1 LKKPPQCSSFR
12 LTVQTHVHLTESI
25 DKLEAAL
32 KKVIP
37 VSTTNVERQIILVGT
52 SDQVESLSIVYEQVK
67 SRRTVS
73 VLRRMLINNLDGNTT
88 SFLLNKQAAAAG
100 VVALIDRESES
111 PLGGI
116 RIQIQCQP
124 IQQLIDWLTFA
135 INADTHPK
143 YRELNE
149 R

>member
-1 LKKPPQCSSFR
+1 MKKLPQCSSFR
-12 LTVQTHVHLTESI
+12 LTVQTHIHLTESA

-52 SDQVESLSIVYEQVK
+52 SNQVESLSIIYEQVK

-100 VVALIDRESES
+100 VIALIDRESES
-111 PLGGI
+111 PLGGL

-124 IQQLIDWLTFA
+124 IQQVIDWLTYA
-135 INADTHPK
+135 LDADKHQK
-143 YRELNE
+143 YSKLDEP
-149 R
+149 

>member
-1 LKKPPQCSSFR
+1 MKKPPQCSSFR
-12 LTVQTHVHLTESI
+12 LTVQTHIHLTESA

-37 VSTTNVERQIILVGT
+37 VSTTNVERKIILVGT
-52 SDQVESLSIVYEQVK
+52 SNQVESLSIVYEQVK
-67 SRRTVS
+67 SRRSFS

-111 PLGGI
+111 PLGGL

-124 IQQLIDWLTFA
+124 IQQVIDWLTYA
-135 INADTHPK
+135 LDADKHQK
-143 YRELNE
+143 YSELYE

>member
-1 LKKPPQCSSFR
+1 M
-12 LTVQTHVHLTESI
+12 VG
-25 DKLEAAL
+25 
-32 KKVIP
+32 
-37 VSTTNVERQIILVGT
+37 TTN
-52 SDQVESLSIVYEQVK
+52 QVESLSIVYEQVK

-111 PLGGI
+111 PLGGL

-124 IQQLIDWLTFA
+124 IQQVIDWLTYA
-135 INADTHPK
+135 LDADITSK
-143 YRELNE
+143 I
-149 R
+149 

>member
-1 LKKPPQCSSFR
+1 MKKPPQCSSFR
-12 LTVQTHVHLTESI
+12 LTVQTHIHLTESA

-37 VSTTNVERQIILVGT
+37 VSTTNVERKIILVGT
-52 SDQVESLSIVYEQVK
+52 SNQVESLSIIYEQVK

-88 SFLLNKQAAAAG
+88 SFILYKLAAAAG

-111 PLGGI
+111 PLGGL

-124 IQQLIDWLTFA
+124 IQQVIDWLTYA
-135 INADTHPK
+135 LDADKHQK
-143 YRELNE
+143 YSELNE